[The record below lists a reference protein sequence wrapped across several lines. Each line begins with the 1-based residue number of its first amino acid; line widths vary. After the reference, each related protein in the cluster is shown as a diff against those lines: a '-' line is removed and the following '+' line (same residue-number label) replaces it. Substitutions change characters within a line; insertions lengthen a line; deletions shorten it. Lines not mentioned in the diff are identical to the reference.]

1 MSITQS
7 LTQRLKSVPR
17 PLLIVGGTALILLLA
32 FALKPRAK
40 VNPAADLV
48 PFVSTLSAQ
57 PQPLRPTVT
66 LYGRVETPRES
77 TLSSTVNGFVKNLQ
91 VQEGHAV
98 AQDQMLVELDTSD
111 VALILAQREA
121 EVADMD
127 AQLASE
133 IQRHQNDLKSLE
145 VERKLLE
152 LANTAAARYEKL
164 VSKNVGSDLSRDEA
178 LQAAKRQALNVL
190 TRELA
195 VQDHPNRRQRLQA
208 QLEKARALRDQ
219 ARLDLQRSTI
229 TAPFA
234 GRVTRL
240 NVSPGNRLRPGDPV
254 LTLFDHTHLEVRAQ
268 IPTRYLGHVQS
279 ALREGVVMDALFA
292 SDGHKIPLRLDRLAG
307 AISLGQGGVDGLFTL
322 DNPDDQLTL
331 GRAGE
336 LYLHLPPEPDLVAV
350 PPSAIYGQQRIY
362 EVRDGLLHT
371 IAIRRAGEILLDSG
385 EQWQLVAGDIK
396 PGALILTT
404 QLSNAV
410 GGTAVRLAP
419 AAQPVAI
426 ESPTAA
432 SAEAVAAEAK
442 P

>member
-1 MSITQS
+1 MSIIQS
-7 LTQRLKSVPR
+7 LTQRLTSVPR
-17 PLLIVGGTALILLLA
+17 PLLIVGGTVLILLLA

-48 PFVSTLSAQ
+48 PFVSTLRAQ
-57 PQPLRPTVT
+57 PQSLRPTVT

-77 TLSSTVNGFVKNLQ
+77 TLSSTVNGFVKALR
-91 VQEGHAV
+91 VQEGHTV
-98 AQDQMLVELDTSD
+98 AKDQVLVELDTSD
-111 VALILAQREA
+111 VTLILAQREA
-121 EVADMD
+121 EVADME

-145 VERKLLE
+145 VERTLLE

-190 TRELA
+190 SRELA

-208 QLEKARALRDQ
+208 QLDKARALRDQ

-234 GRVTRL
+234 GRITRL
-240 NVSPGNRLRPGDPV
+240 AVSPGNRLRPGDPI

-268 IPTRYLGHVQS
+268 IPTRYLGHIQS
-279 ALREGVVMDALFA
+279 ALRDGVVMDALFA
-292 SDGHKIPLRLDRLAG
+292 SDGHTIPLHLDRLAG

-371 IAIRRAGEILLDSG
+371 IAIRRAGEILLDNG
-385 EQWQLVAGDIK
+385 EQWPLVAGDIK

-404 QLSNAV
+404 QLPNAV

-419 AAQPVAI
+419 ATPAAGSA
-426 ESPTAA
+426 SPARP
-432 SAEAVAAEAK
+432 AEADAAGAR